1 MHLTWSQAAYD
12 PFNPLSDPLPTEPIL
27 PTLPG
32 RPLVYQV
39 AKCWDC
45 DWNAVAKTYAEIV
58 DAREAHAY
66 QGVGMAVGVLPAA
79 PVPVLTRDVSE
90 DVAA

>member
-1 MHLTWSQAAYD
+1 MTMHLTWSQAAYD
-12 PFNPLSDPLPTEPIL
+12 PFDPPLEPILPTL

-39 AKCWDC
+39 AGCWDC
-45 DWNAVAKTYAEIV
+45 GWSAMARTYAEIT
-58 DAREAHAY
+58 DARESHAHA
-66 QGVGMAVGVLPAA
+66 QLALSLPDA
-79 PVPVLTRDVSE
+79 PVPATTRDVSE